1 LEHRLRK
8 FVYLTRIIGAAWKVP
23 LKNPKETEIGGARF
37 HWTVIL
43 TVIGGRVGVKRS
55 EKTTAWVLGVIA
67 GRRERERG
75 QLNKSPHLC
84 KTGVASMKEELKTTW
99 LQEENLGS
107 LFDVLLQIGGQIQ
120 IVEKLTLT
128 IVVIANGAP
137 GGAQRTKR
145 GSFVG
150 QGMYMTRKWLT
161 LVGIIS
167 VMSQPSVVVGIMSGI
182 ETGI

>member
-1 LEHRLRK
+1 MEHRLRI
-8 FVYLTRIIGAAWKVP
+8 FVYVTKIIGAAWKVP

-37 HWTVIL
+37 HWSVIL
-43 TVIGGRVGVKRS
+43 MVIGGRVGVKRS

-67 GRRERERG
+67 GRRERG
-75 QLNKSPHLC
+75 PLNKSPLLC

-107 LFDVLLQIGGQIQ
+107 LFDALLQIGGRIQ

-150 QGMYMTRKWLT
+150 QGMCMTRKWLT

>member
-1 LEHRLRK
+1 LEHRLRI
-8 FVYLTRIIGAAWKVP
+8 FVYVTKIIGAAWKVL

-37 HWTVIL
+37 HWSVIL

-67 GRRERERG
+67 GRRERG
-75 QLNKSPHLC
+75 PLNKSPLLC

-107 LFDVLLQIGGQIQ
+107 LFDALLQIGGRIQ

-167 VMSQPSVVVGIMSGI
+167 VMSQPSVVVGITSGI